1 MDIHGGS
8 TANPLRLIQSIQVHV
23 CKQQPSNYKVRILCI
38 WLIWLPCLLTFQ
50 FINVFCF
57 LFIQNPV
64 TWKFD
69 AYKDNL
75 LNDINIMATNPGG
88 WGRGQPPIRTPRG
101 GEYQAWE
108 RGSVGPPQGQP
119 STLPYIQQIG
129 SIGKGI
135 VEELKCALTL
145 YSPCNIYYWTIWILN
160 WNIVFC
166 NLFHWGKGKMKERKY
181 SFKQWFW
188 NHVYI

>member
-1 MDIHGGS
+1 M
-8 TANPLRLIQSIQVHV
+8 
-23 CKQQPSNYKVRILCI
+23 CKQQPSNYKVRILCK
-38 WLIWLPCLLTFQ
+38 WLIWLPCLLKFQ

-135 VEELKCALTL
+135 VEELKYALNHCT
-145 YSPCNIYYWTIWILN
+145 YYWTIWILN
-160 WNIVFC
+160 WHIVFC
-166 NLFHWGKGKMKERKY
+166 NFFIKIREKWKRERIY
-181 SFKQWFW
+181 SS
-188 NHVYI
+188 NDIYIVPQYMYYMYMTVFTTMDKDQFMF